1 MTPGPDPE
9 TGERA
14 EEVAHR
20 LAEEL
25 DPGLDKDTDMMT
37 ITSMD
42 EPGNRTIRVMR
53 FPELRRGSVLAP
65 VRHRVRRQAV
75 HSEVVNLQ
83 SLRPFNL
90 MTITL
95 TGM

>member
-25 DPGLDKDTDMMT
+25 DPDLDKDTDMMT
-37 ITSMD
+37 LIPMD
-42 EPGNRTIRVMR
+42 EHGNRTSRVM
-53 FPELRRGSVLAP
+53 
-65 VRHRVRRQAV
+65 
-75 HSEVVNLQ
+75 
-83 SLRPFNL
+83 
-90 MTITL
+90 
-95 TGM
+95 